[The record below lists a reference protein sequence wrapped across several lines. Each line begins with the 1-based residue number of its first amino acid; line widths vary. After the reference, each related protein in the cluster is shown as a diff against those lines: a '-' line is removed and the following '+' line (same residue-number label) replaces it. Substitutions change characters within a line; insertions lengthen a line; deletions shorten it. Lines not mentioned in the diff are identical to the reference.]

1 MMGVSVRK
9 PQELGRGEGELH
21 RVLLQ
26 VSTGTRSGSGWLPEL
41 LWRSRNRQPSK
52 LDSTKNQTLMGLV
65 LGAGGI

>member
-9 PQELGRGEGELH
+9 LQGLRRGEGEPH

-26 VSTGTRSGSGWLPEL
+26 VSTGARAGSGWLPEL
-41 LWRSRNRQPSK
+41 LWRSKKRQSSK
-52 LDSTKNQTLMGLV
+52 LNSTKNQTLMGLV